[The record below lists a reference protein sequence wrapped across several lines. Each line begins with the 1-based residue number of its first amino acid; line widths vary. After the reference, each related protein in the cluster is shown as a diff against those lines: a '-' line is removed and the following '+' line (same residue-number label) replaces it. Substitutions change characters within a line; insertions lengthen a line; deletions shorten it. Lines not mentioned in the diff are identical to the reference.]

1 MGGVRL
7 NEGMPISLEDLQQHI
22 NQSGFKPDAR
32 MRAQALEIIW
42 NGIQLFRENKE
53 RTYRSHTGKLVKKP
67 SPSHRTSIGRYDQ
80 EPARVI
86 LISAI
91 CQAWTIGVGQK
102 PTLNNKNHNDSP
114 FMTFAVHILGSEGV
128 GHIHQRLEE
137 YWSIRK
143 HEWLKNSEEPEKWRL
158 SGGSEP
164 VL

>member
-1 MGGVRL
+1 VGVLRL
-7 NEGMPISLEDLQQHI
+7 NVAMPLTYAKIQEHIDL
-22 NQSGFKPDAR
+22 SGFKSDANL
-32 MRAQALEIIW
+32 RAQAADIIW
-42 NGIQLFRENKE
+42 NGIQLFRENKD
-53 RTYRSHTGKLVKKP
+53 RRYRSHTGKLVKKP
-67 SPSHRTSIGRYDQ
+67 SSSHQTSIGRYDQ

-91 CQAWTIGVGQK
+91 SHAWTIGVGRA
-102 PTLNNKNHNDSP
+102 PTLNNKNHSDSP
-114 FMTFAVHILGSEGV
+114 FMTFAVHILGAEGV

-164 VL
+164 I